1 MSIDLIEQTT
11 SHEKQRSLCSLKT
24 DTIRACTA
32 CVWNPGGH
40 KYVSKSKWLN
50 NKNK

>member
-1 MSIDLIEQTT
+1 MSIDLTEQTA

-24 DTIRACTA
+24 DTIRAC
-32 CVWNPGGH
+32 CVWNPGEH
-40 KYVSKSKWLN
+40 KYVSKSKWLVN